1 MIWQALLPVWPG
13 FCMLKKNTRLSK
25 LESFLRKIKIE
36 RREAETKLIDLQRD
50 IRELREIIHKINEEI
65 ENNQN
70 QKIHSGYLIQKRIKY
85 FNILNEQR
93 EIAVNRI
100 EFLEDEI
107 RNSQIDLLAKQHKEN
122 LLLEKASGFQTI
134 EA

>member
-1 MIWQALLPVWPG
+1 
-13 FCMLKKNTRLSK
+13 MLKKNTRLSK

-36 RREAETKLIDLQRD
+36 RREAETKLIDLQRE
-50 IRELREIIHKINEEI
+50 IKELREIIHKINKEI
-65 ENNQN
+65 ENNKN
-70 QKIHSGYLIQKRIKY
+70 QQIHSGYLIQKRIKY

>member
-1 MIWQALLPVWPG
+1 MTWQALSPDWLG
-13 FCMLKKNTRLSK
+13 FCMPKKNTRLSK

-50 IRELREIIHKINEEI
+50 INELREIIHKINEEI

-100 EFLEDEI
+100 EFLENEI
-107 RNSQIDLLAKQHKEN
+107 KNSQIDLLAKQHKEN

>member
-1 MIWQALLPVWPG
+1 MIWQAQLPVWLE

-36 RREAETKLIDLQRD
+36 RREAETKLIDLRRD
-50 IRELREIIHKINEEI
+50 INELKEIIHKINKEI

-93 EIAVNRI
+93 EIAENRI
-100 EFLEDEI
+100 EFLEKEI
-107 RNSQIDLLAKQHKEN
+107 KVSQTELLATQHKEN

-134 EA
+134 QA

>member
-1 MIWQALLPVWPG
+1 
-13 FCMLKKNTRLSK
+13 MLKKNNRLRK

-36 RREAETKLIDLQRD
+36 RREAKIKLIDLQKD
-50 IRELREIIHKINEEI
+50 AEELRGIVHKINKEI
-65 ENNQN
+65 ENNRK

-85 FNILNEQR
+85 FNILNEQL

-100 EFLEDEI
+100 DFIEVEI
-107 RNSQIDLLAKQHKEN
+107 KNHQADLLAKQHKEN
-122 LLLEKASGFQTI
+122 LLLEKATELRAI

>member
-1 MIWQALLPVWPG
+1 
-13 FCMLKKNTRLSK
+13 MLKKINRLSK

-36 RREAETKLIDLQRD
+36 RREAETKLIDLQKD
-50 IRELREIIHKINEEI
+50 VEELNEIIHKLNQEI
-65 ENNQN
+65 QNNQN

-85 FNILNEQR
+85 FYILNEQL

-100 EFLEDEI
+100 EFLEKEI
-107 RNSQIDLLAKQHKEN
+107 NNYQSDLLAKQRKEN
-122 LLLEKASGFQTI
+122 LLLEKASEFQSI

>member
-1 MIWQALLPVWPG
+1 
-13 FCMLKKNTRLSK
+13 MLKKNTRLSK

-36 RREAETKLIDLQRD
+36 RREAETKLIDLRRD
-50 IRELREIIHKINEEI
+50 INELKEIIHKINKEI

-70 QKIHSGYLIQKRIKY
+70 QKIYSGYLIQKRIKY

-93 EIAVNRI
+93 EIAENRI
-100 EFLEDEI
+100 EFLEKEI
-107 RNSQIDLLAKQHKEN
+107 KVSQTELLATQHKEN

-134 EA
+134 QA

>member
-1 MIWQALLPVWPG
+1 MIWQAPLPVWLR

-36 RREAETKLIDLQRD
+36 RREAETKLIDLKRD
-50 IRELREIIHKINEEI
+50 IKELEEIIHKINKEI

-100 EFLEDEI
+100 EFLENEVK
-107 RNSQIDLLAKQHKEN
+107 NSQIELLAKQHKEN
-122 LLLEKASGFQTI
+122 LLLEKASGFQAI

>member
-1 MIWQALLPVWPG
+1 
-13 FCMLKKNTRLSK
+13 MLKKNTRLSK

-36 RREAETKLIDLQRD
+36 RREAETKLIDLQRE
-50 IRELREIIHKINEEI
+50 INELREIIHKINKEI
-65 ENNQN
+65 ENNKN
-70 QKIHSGYLIQKRIKY
+70 QQIHSGYLIQKRIKY
-85 FNILNEQR
+85 FNILHEQR